1 MNNQQIFTKIGIKLI
16 PIGGARSLL
25 YRIVRIMKEAGKNL
39 GLGNTNS
46 RIRFIPQENISQAN
60 TKALVQKCLIRHH
73 LKDFIN
79 QVFSKI
85 S

>member
-39 GLGNTNS
+39 GQELYKTRATFCHLS
-46 RIRFIPQENISQAN
+46 WHVYKTLSELYIQSPPSTSFI
-60 TKALVQKCLIRHH
+60 VR
-73 LKDFIN
+73 
-79 QVFSKI
+79 
-85 S
+85 